1 MNIAHVDGINGCC
14 ALLVIQLRSK
24 YTFVH
29 SSIRPFVYSSS
40 VTSHQVQT
48 CNVQR
53 ARTKSKEKE
62 GSSDRRNR
70 HAQNRRKRQY
80 AGDGYS
86 KKFLKFNSPCTSFMV
101 YVEYFL

>member
-1 MNIAHVDGINGCC
+1 M
-14 ALLVIQLRSK
+14 RS
-24 YTFVH
+24 
-29 SSIRPFVYSSS
+29 FVYSSS
-40 VTSHQVQT
+40 VISAD
-48 CNVQR
+48 VQR

>member
-1 MNIAHVDGINGCC
+1 M
-14 ALLVIQLRSK
+14 
-24 YTFVH
+24 
-29 SSIRPFVYSSS
+29 
-40 VTSHQVQT
+40 
-48 CNVQR
+48 
-53 ARTKSKEKE
+53 SKEKE

>member
-1 MNIAHVDGINGCC
+1 LPIVDGVNGCC

-24 YTFVH
+24 YICSFRSFVH
-29 SSIRPFVYSSS
+29 SSIHPQSS
-40 VTSHQVQT
+40 VQT
-48 CNVQR
+48 CNEREQM
-53 ARTKSKEKE
+53 SKEKE